1 MGDPLDSGDIWAV
14 ATANTKAVLG
24 GIGLGHL
31 PNLLLFVGAFLLLSL
46 IGWCVWHR
54 REEPGGFFR
63 FLFPARIWR
72 HPSTR
77 HDAVLTAINLAVSPF
92 SAALA
97 VATGGWLAHATSV
110 AVSRATDWNPGF
122 SWDVWSIAG
131 LTLALALVSDL
142 ATYVVHR
149 LHHAVPWLWEFHKV
163 HHSAEVLSPLT
174 IFRKHPVFDLC
185 SRMLKALLV
194 GPLMGLVFALFAGPV
209 GVWTAM
215 GTNAV
220 YAAFH
225 LGGAGLRHSH
235 VWVSYGPLVEHV
247 FISPAQHQIHHS
259 REPRHWDRN
268 FGQVFALWDWIF
280 GSLYVPR
287 GREEFRLGVDGA
299 PSSAYGGLV
308 RGFVRPFSNAWT
320 VFRAGRRKA
329 ARAPV
334 TTTRAG
340 PPGRAAA

>member
-1 MGDPLDSGDIWAV
+1 MEADTLWA
-14 ATANTKAVLG
+14 AAAANTKAVLG

-31 PNLLLFVGAFLLLSL
+31 PNLLLFVGAFLTLALV
-46 IGWCVWHR
+46 GWAVWHR
-54 REEPGGFFR
+54 REEPGGFLR

-77 HDAVLTAINLAVSPF
+77 DDAVLTAINLVLSPL
-92 SAALA
+92 SAMLA
-97 VATGGWLAHATSV
+97 VATGGWLAHLTSV
-110 AVSRATDWNPGF
+110 AVSGATGWNPSF
-122 SWDVWSIAG
+122 AWDLWSIAG
-131 LTLALALVSDL
+131 LTLALALVSDF

-149 LHHAVPWLWEFHKV
+149 LHHTVPWLWEFHKV

-209 GVWTAM
+209 GIWTAM

-235 VWVSYGPLVEHV
+235 VWLSYGRVLEHV
-247 FISPAQHQIHHS
+247 LISPAQHQIHHS

-268 FGQVFALWDWIF
+268 FGQMFALWDWMF

-287 GREEFRLGVDGA
+287 GRERFRLGLDDA
-299 PSSAYGGLV
+299 PSRDFGGVRGGLL
-308 RGFVRPFSNAWT
+308 RPFARAWT
-320 VFRAGRRKA
+320 VWRAGRVKAGRAGRR
-329 ARAPV
+329 
-334 TTTRAG
+334 
-340 PPGRAAA
+340 GRAAA